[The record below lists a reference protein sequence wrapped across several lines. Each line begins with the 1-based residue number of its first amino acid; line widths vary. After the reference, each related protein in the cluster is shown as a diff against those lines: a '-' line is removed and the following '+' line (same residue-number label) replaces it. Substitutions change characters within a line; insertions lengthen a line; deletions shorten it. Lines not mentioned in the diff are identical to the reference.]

1 MNSYSE
7 ALRYAENKF
16 KELGIKSAHLD
27 SIILLEK
34 TINKGRSYILAH
46 SEENLSQIDK
56 FKFKKLINKRSK
68 YKPVAQLLSNKEFYG
83 RNFYIN
89 KNVLTPRPET
99 EEIIVQFDEL
109 IRNNKLSQKCK
120 VCDLGTGSGV
130 IGITLK
136 LEHPDISMDLVDLFP
151 KTLRVA
157 KKNVVIHSTSVN
169 LIKSDLLSKASQNY
183 DVIVANLPYVPSNI
197 AINNEAKHEP
207 RKAIF
212 AREDGIYYYRRMFDE
227 IKDFRKKPLYII
239 LEFLDE
245 TSDSIN
251 YLAKINNYKLIN
263 RTGLVST
270 FSLSK

>member
-1 MNSYSE
+1 MKSYSD
-7 ALRYAENKF
+7 ALRYAEKKF
-16 KELGIKSAHLD
+16 NEKSIKSSHLD
-27 SIILLEK
+27 AIILLEK

-68 YKPVAQLLSNKEFYG
+68 YKPVAQLLSSKEFYG
-83 RNFYIN
+83 RNFHIN

-99 EEIIVQFDEL
+99 EEIIVQFDKL

-136 LEHPDISMDLVDLFP
+136 LEHPDINIDLVDLFP

-169 LIKSDLLSKASQNY
+169 LIKSDLLSKATRNY
-183 DVIVANLPYVPSNI
+183 DVIVANLPYVPNRI
-197 AINNEAKHEP
+197 ALNNEAKHEP
-207 RKAIF
+207 GKAIF